1 MSYRIL
7 FILNAVVVALI
18 GVFFLILPQTALDL
32 FGTETYVP
40 MLLVARFFGGAMLMS
55 GVFIWFLKD
64 LIDEA
69 TQKNVA
75 IALMAAS
82 VGAFVLV
89 LIGMTSSG
97 IIRTNGWIPLVVS
110 VLFAVGY
117 AFALFIQPRMIPA
130 GGPPAFRKQ
139 V

>member
-1 MSYRIL
+1 MRIL

-18 GVFFLILPQTALDL
+18 GAFFLILPQTALDL

-82 VGAFVLV
+82 VGTFVLI
-89 LIGMTSSG
+89 LIGMAS
-97 IIRTNGWIPLVVS
+97 IIRTNGWIPLVIS

-117 AFALFIQPRMIPA
+117 AFALFIAPRMVPA
-130 GGPPAFRKQ
+130 GGPPAYRKQ

>member
-1 MSYRIL
+1 MYRIL
-7 FILNAVVVALI
+7 FILNAVVVILI
-18 GVFFLILPQTALDL
+18 GGLFLILPQVGLDV
-32 FGTETYVP
+32 FETETYVP
-40 MLLVARFFGGAMLMS
+40 MLLLARFFGGAMLMS

-75 IALMAAS
+75 IALLAAS

-89 LIGMTSSG
+89 LIGMNT
-97 IIRTNGWIPLVVS
+97 IMRANAWIPLVVT
-110 VLFAVGY
+110 VVFILGY
-117 AFALFIQPRMIPA
+117 AFALFIAPRMVPA
-130 GGPPAFRKQ
+130 GGPPAYRKQ